1 MQDQDKPLS
10 HPSQR
15 RYPPELRERATR
27 LVLEAKA
34 SGERYGV
41 VSRVAR
47 QLGIEPETLRHWAA
61 KAEVDEGLRPGVPTR
76 RRRGSLSSSGR
87 TGSCGERTR
96 YCRQQRLSSGRR
108 STADKRGSQL
118 HRRPQ
123 RPGDR
128 RSPLGVEPICTALHF
143 APSVYYAYKSR
154 PPSCRSVEDAEL
166 KLLITEIWEGNFCCY
181 GAEKIWRQLQR
192 DGVSAGCDRV
202 ARLMRELGISGA
214 LRGKP
219 KRTTVPAPEQE
230 RPKDLVRR
238 GFRAPAPNRL
248 WVSDITYV
256 RTAAGFAYVCFVIDA
271 FARVIVGWAVSSSLR
286 ADLALAALEM
296 GIFSRRGQDLSS
308 LVHHSDRGVQ
318 FLSVRY
324 TERLAQEQ
332 AVISVGSKGDPYD
345 NALAEAV
352 NGLYKAELVHNFG
365 PWRDVAHLERAT
377 AAWAA
382 WWANKRLC
390 SYCGWVPP
398 AEAEAAF
405 WAAQVSTEEKAA

>member
-1 MQDQDKPLS
+1 
-10 HPSQR
+10 
-15 RYPPELRERATR
+15 
-27 LVLEAKA
+27 
-34 SGERYGV
+34 
-41 VSRVAR
+41 
-47 QLGIEPETLRHWAA
+47 
-61 KAEVDEGLRPGVPTR
+61 
-76 RRRGSLSSSGR
+76 
-87 TGSCGERTR
+87 
-96 YCRQQRLSSGRR
+96 
-108 STADKRGSQL
+108 
-118 HRRPQ
+118 
-123 RPGDR
+123 
-128 RSPLGVEPICTALHF
+128 
-143 APSVYYAYKSR
+143 
-154 PPSCRSVEDAEL
+154 
-166 KLLITEIWEGNFCCY
+166 
-181 GAEKIWRQLQR
+181 
-192 DGVSAGCDRV
+192 
-202 ARLMRELGISGA
+202 MRELGISGA

-271 FARVIVGWAVSSSLR
+271 FARVIVAWAVSSSLR

-382 WWANKRLC
+382 WWTNKRLH